1 MAEFKLSLS
10 EVSALFKIKYEK
22 LSENVY
28 NSSNVLLGRVKK
40 SYNFTGKRLSIA
52 IPQSF
57 AGGVGSGDLPTA
69 NTAIYGDAQ
78 IEAKKM
84 YAVVEIDR
92 ETIKASLSDEGA
104 FVRATK
110 EVVQKGVESFMRN
123 LSRALF
129 NDGTGK
135 LGSSLAVDA
144 SDAKASALAPDSDG
158 NIVVPIADMK
168 EANFEERDLVDIETS
183 ASATSGAVTLSG
195 KEIVAVD
202 LDEDNAG
209 TPAHNPT
216 ISIKGVSTTNFAD
229 GSGNL
234 QAADIYMQGSKDN
247 DPEGLKGVLDAT
259 SGQNYGIDVGRR
271 WKAVQKTSAGSI
283 STDLLNE
290 MMLKIKKTCGKSP
303 NLIVTSFKQYE
314 KILNLID
321 DKVQYKVETRAGLK
335 GKNGVPLSFS
345 GIQFMSIDG
354 PVGIFPERFVE
365 DDRLYLLND
374 AHIHIHHR
382 PDFGW
387 FDDDGTVFLR
397 KATSDAYEARYGGY
411 LQIYI
416 NPCFHGVMSGLT

>member
-1 MAEFKLSLS
+1 MAEFKMSLS

-28 NSSNVLLGRVKK
+28 NSANVLLGRVKK

-57 AGGVGSGDLPTA
+57 AGGVGSGNLPTA
-69 NTAIYGDAQ
+69 NTAVYGDAQ
-78 IEAKKM
+78 ITAKKM

-123 LSRALF
+123 LSRAMF
-129 NDGTGK
+129 NDGSGRLGQVSNASGSLTEIVLATGA
-135 LGSSLAVDA
+135 GPQSGETADA
-144 SDAKASALAPDSDG
+144 TK
-158 NIVVPIADMK
+158 VKIADFK
-168 EANFEERDLVDIETS
+168 EANFEERDLIQVVNGS
-183 ASATSGAVTLSG
+183 ASATASLRSSDKLEIEQVLVDSGH
-195 KEIVAVD
+195 IVLKGTSLNIQALDD
-202 LDEDNAG
+202 L
-209 TPAHNPT
+209 
-216 ISIKGVSTTNFAD
+216 V
-229 GSGNL
+229 
-234 QAADIYMQGSKDN
+234 MQESLNN
-247 DPEGLKGVLDAT
+247 DPTGMKGVLDKTPGAGVT
-259 SGQNYGIDVGRR
+259 NYGIKVGRR
-271 WKAVQKTSAGSI
+271 WQAVQKTHSQDI
-283 STDLLNE
+283 STDVLNE
-290 MMLKIKKTCGKSP
+290 VMLKIKKACGKSP
-303 NLIVTSFKQYE
+303 NLIVCSYKQYE
-314 KILNLID
+314 KILKILE
-321 DKVQYKVETRAGLK
+321 DKVQFKVEARAQIQTV
-335 GKNGVPLSFS
+335 NGALSFS

-365 DDRLYLLND
+365 DDRIYLLND

-411 LQIYI
+411 LEVYI
-416 NPCFHGVMSGLT
+416 NPCFHGVITGLPSA

>member
-1 MAEFKLSLS
+1 MSLS

-28 NSSNVLLGRVKK
+28 NSANVLLGRVKK

-57 AGGVGSGDLPTA
+57 SGGVGSGSLPTA

-129 NDGTGK
+129 NDGTGM
-135 LGSSLAVDA
+135 LGVVA
-144 SDAKASALAPDSDG
+144 SGSRQGAGGALSTGAALEISDF
-158 NIVVPIADMK
+158 K
-168 EANFEERDLVDIETS
+168 EANFEERDLVDLIEKNDTTGALKVLKAGLEIETVDVDNKSITLVSVPSDTPS
-183 ASATSGAVTLSG
+183 AG
-195 KEIVAVD
+195 
-202 LDEDNAG
+202 
-209 TPAHNPT
+209 HT
-216 ISIKGVSTTNFAD
+216 IEGFA
-229 GSGNL
+229 
-234 QAADIYMQGSKDN
+234 MQGSLNN
-247 DPEGLKGVLDAT
+247 DPSGLKGVLDAT
-259 SGQNYGIDVGRR
+259 SGQQYGIDVKRR
-271 WKAVQKTSAGSI
+271 WKSTKEVMDGSTDI
-283 STDLLNE
+283 STDKLNE
-290 MMLKIKKTCGKSP
+290 VMLKIKKSCGKSP
-303 NLIVTSFKQYE
+303 NLIVCSYKQYE
-314 KILNLID
+314 KILNIID
-321 DKVQYKVETRAGLK
+321 SNVQFNVETRAGLK
-335 GKNGVPLSFS
+335 GKNGVALSFS

-365 DDRLYLLND
+365 DDRIYLLND

-397 KATSDAYEARYGGY
+397 KAASDAYEARYGGY
-411 LQIYI
+411 LEAYI
-416 NPCFHGVMSGLT
+416 NPCFHGVITNLKTT

>member
-1 MAEFKLSLS
+1 MAEFKMSLS

-28 NSSNVLLGRVKK
+28 NSANVLLGRVKK

-57 AGGVGSGDLPTA
+57 AGGVGSGNLPTA
-69 NTAIYGDAQ
+69 NTAVYGDAQ
-78 IEAKKM
+78 ITAKKM

-123 LSRALF
+123 LSRAMF
-129 NDGTGK
+129 NDGSGRLGQVSNASGSLTEIVLATG
-135 LGSSLAVDA
+135 LGPVGNEVADA
-144 SDAKASALAPDSDG
+144 TK
-158 NIVVPIADMK
+158 VKIADFK
-168 EANFEERDLVDIETS
+168 EANFEERDLIQVVNGS
-183 ASATSGAVTLSG
+183 ASATASLRSSDKLEIEQVLVDSGHIILKGTSLNIQALD
-195 KEIVAVD
+195 D
-202 LDEDNAG
+202 L
-209 TPAHNPT
+209 
-216 ISIKGVSTTNFAD
+216 V
-229 GSGNL
+229 
-234 QAADIYMQGSKDN
+234 MQESLNN
-247 DPEGLKGVLDAT
+247 DPTGMKGVLDKTPGAGVT
-259 SGQNYGIDVGRR
+259 NYGIKVGRR
-271 WKAVQKTSAGSI
+271 WQAVQKTHSQDI
-283 STDLLNE
+283 STDVLNE
-290 MMLKIKKTCGKSP
+290 VMLKIKKACGKSP
-303 NLIVTSFKQYE
+303 NLIVCSYKQYE
-314 KILNLID
+314 KILKILE
-321 DKVQYKVETRAGLK
+321 DKVQFKVEARAQIQTV
-335 GKNGVPLSFS
+335 NGALSFS

-365 DDRLYLLND
+365 DDRIYLLND

-411 LQIYI
+411 LEVYI
-416 NPCFHGVMSGLT
+416 NPCFHGVITGLPSA